1 MTGSIMK
8 RKLITAAA
16 LLCASAGVAGGYHLL
31 ATQRHNTVSEESVEP
46 THRDR
51 VVLTDAKRAAAHIEV
66 ATVGKQTLQPVRT
79 VPGHIEY
86 NGTRHISVK
95 SPAVG
100 MVSKVAVTVGEQV
113 QAGQLLAIV
122 NSPELGER
130 RADVL
135 KQQADLE
142 LAKRERDWLRTIK
155 GNLDDLLVQ
164 LKQHPDVAA
173 LEESFQDRTLGDY
186 RRDIV
191 SAYSKYRTAEAI
203 NANLKPLV
211 GGVVSQRMVLEQAS
225 TRDSAVAT
233 YHAACEQ
240 ATFDVRLKVGK
251 ADSVYEDALRRL
263 AVAKQRLMWLTGQT
277 AEQIGD
283 SLKEEA
289 LSTWPVVAPFDA
301 TVEALILAAA
311 ERVNLGEDILV
322 IADTTRL
329 WVQADIRDKDWSAL
343 KLSAGQKIQVQSP
356 AFPDRTLDSTIAFVG
371 RTVNPETRA
380 TTLVADIANDDRL
393 LKPGM
398 FVRVILPAGA
408 AVETIAVPDSAIV
421 RHEGRVFVFV
431 ATSENEF
438 VPRDVTVGESVD
450 PWVEIKSGLRPAEQI
465 AVGGTFILKS
475 ELLLEPEE

>member
-1 MTGSIMK
+1 MK
-8 RKLITAAA
+8 RKLITTAV
-16 LLCASAGVAGGYHLL
+16 LICATAGVAGGYHLL
-31 ATQRHNTVSEESVEP
+31 ATQRHNTVSEESAAP
-46 THRDR
+46 TQRDR

-66 ATVGKQTLQPVRT
+66 ATVEKQTLQPVRT

-100 MVSKVAVTVGEQV
+100 MVSKVTVTVGEQV

-135 KQQADLE
+135 KQQAELE

-164 LKQHPDVAA
+164 LKQHPDVAE
-173 LEESFQDRTLGDY
+173 LEETFKDRTLGDY

-233 YHAACEQ
+233 YQAACEQ

-283 SLKEEA
+283 SLKEET
-289 LSTWPVVAPFDA
+289 LSTWPVIAPFAA
-301 TVEALILAAA
+301 TVEELILAAA

-356 AFPDRTLDSTIAFVG
+356 ALPNKTLDSTIAFIG

-408 AVETIAVPDSAIV
+408 AVETIAVPDSAII

-431 ATSENEF
+431 STGENEF

-450 PWVEIKSGLRPAEQI
+450 PWVEIKSGVEPGEKI

>member
-1 MTGSIMK
+1 MK
-8 RKLITAAA
+8 RKLIAAAA
-16 LLCASAGVAGGYHLL
+16 LVCATAGVAGGYHLL
-31 ATQRHNTVSEESVEP
+31 VNQRHETVSETSP
-46 THRDR
+46 ASKSRDQ
-51 VVLTDAKRAAAHIEV
+51 VVLTDAKRAAAHIEI
-66 ATVGKQTLQPVRT
+66 ATVETRSLSPIRT

-100 MVSKVAVTVGEQV
+100 MVAKVAVTVGEQV
-113 QAGQLLAIV
+113 QAGQLLAVV

-135 KQQADLE
+135 KQQAELE

-155 GNLDDLLVQ
+155 SNLDDLLVE
-164 LKQHPDVAA
+164 LKRHPDSAA
-173 LEESFQDRTLGDY
+173 LEADFKDRILGDY

-203 NANLKPLV
+203 NENLKPLV

-233 YHAACEQ
+233 YQAACEQ

-251 ADSVYEDALRRL
+251 ADSVYEDASRRL

-277 AEQIGD
+277 ADQIGD
-283 SLKEEA
+283 SLKEES
-289 LSTWPVVAPFDA
+289 LSTWPVIAPFAA
-301 TVEALILAAA
+301 TVEELILAAS
-311 ERVNLGEDILV
+311 ERVNLGEDILI

-356 AFPDRTLDSTIAFVG
+356 AFPDKTLDSTIAFVG

-398 FVRVILPAGA
+398 FVRVILPAGPS
-408 AVETIAVPDSAIV
+408 VETIAVPESAVV

-431 ATSENEF
+431 STDHNVF
-438 VPRDVTVGESVD
+438 VPRDVTVGISVD
-450 PWVEIKSGLRPAEQI
+450 PWVEIKSGLQSGEQI
-465 AVGGTFILKS
+465 AVGGTFLLKS